1 MFMTQ
6 EQKEKYIASLYFS
19 VKKDEV
25 KKEDTFLHNFYPG
38 TSDNTVDTIPEK
50 DITKGDDDGIG

>member
-25 KKEDTFLHNFYPG
+25 KKEDTFHIFLKIYKLISNKLLFRCQQHYLVLLYN
-38 TSDNTVDTIPEK
+38 
-50 DITKGDDDGIG
+50 